1 MSNKKNYFVILLVLL
16 FSINTKASSWT
27 DWQEVDTTSF
37 VPITFTNINDV
48 IGNGAFYSWISEG
61 KMDAGKK
68 AYQYWV
74 ENYTENGYLFIDLLI
89 MPPGFVIT
97 GSGNDKKYLK
107 DQAEYILNVDRKNNP
122 LKSISKKDIERYRD
136 VYNNVV
142 PYVFFDYDNSACIII
157 KKGYYRGQSGYVEDS
172 RDVETLVAVFCKQDG
187 TINQAFAQRLINSIE
202 IKK

>member
-37 VPITFTNINDV
+37 VPIIFTDINDV

-107 DQAEYILNVDRKNNP
+107 DQAQYILNVDRKNNP
-122 LKSISKKDIERYRD
+122 LKSISKKDIERYRE
-136 VYNNVV
+136 
-142 PYVFFDYDNSACIII
+142 II
-157 KKGYYRGQSGYVEDS
+157 KKLDIR
-172 RDVETLVAVFCKQDG
+172 R
-187 TINQAFAQRLINSIE
+187 
-202 IKK
+202 